1 MTLENAPSQLQ
12 LPHFTKLS
20 PTASQSFSAAP
31 MSAAVQRKPRVRKQR
46 KQNKTL
52 NVVNNFIC
60 FLFAATAFAMIGIE
74 ASGHHGSTHTGTQTI
89 QK

>member
-1 MTLENAPSQLQ
+1 MTSPT
-12 LPHFTKLS
+12 LPNFTKLS
-20 PTASQSFSAAP
+20 PTTSQSFSTTP
-31 MSAAVQRKPRVRKQR
+31 TPAAVQRKPRVRKQR

-74 ASGHHGSTHTGTQTI
+74 ASGHHGSTHSGTQEV
-89 QK
+89 QR

>member
-1 MTLENAPSQLQ
+1 MTSPT

-20 PTASQSFSAAP
+20 PTASQSFSATP
-31 MSAAVQRKPRVRKQR
+31 TPVAARRQPRVRKQR

-74 ASGHHGSTHTGTQTI
+74 ASGHHGSTHSGTQEV
-89 QK
+89 QR

>member
-1 MTLENAPSQLQ
+1 MTSPT

-20 PTASQSFSAAP
+20 PTASQSFSVNPAP
-31 MSAAVQRKPRVRKQR
+31 VAVQRKPRVRKQR
-46 KQNKTL
+46 KQNKTI

-74 ASGHHGSTHTGTQTI
+74 ASGHHGSTHSGTQEI
-89 QK
+89 QR

>member
-1 MTLENAPSQLQ
+1 MTSPT

-20 PTASQSFSAAP
+20 PTTSQTFSTTSVP
-31 MSAAVQRKPRVRKQR
+31 VNVQRKPRVRKQR

-60 FLFAATAFAMIGIE
+60 FLFAATVFAMIGIE
-74 ASGHHGSTHTGTQTI
+74 ASGHHGSSHSGTQ
-89 QK
+89 QVQQ

>member
-1 MTLENAPSQLQ
+1 MTSPT

-20 PTASQSFSAAP
+20 PTTSQTFSTTSVP
-31 MSAAVQRKPRVRKQR
+31 VSVQRKPRVRKQR

-60 FLFAATAFAMIGIE
+60 FLFAATVFAMIGIE
-74 ASGHHGSTHTGTQTI
+74 ASGHHGSTHSGTQEV
-89 QK
+89 QR

>member
-1 MTLENAPSQLQ
+1 MTSPT

-20 PTASQSFSAAP
+20 STTSQTFSTTIMP
-31 MSAAVQRKPRVRKQR
+31 VSVQRKPRARKQR

-60 FLFAATAFAMIGIE
+60 FFFAATAFAMIGIE
-74 ASGHHGSTHTGTQTI
+74 ASGHHGSSHSGTQEV
-89 QK
+89 Q

>member
-1 MTLENAPSQLQ
+1 MTSPT

-20 PTASQSFSAAP
+20 PTTSQTFSITSLP
-31 MSAAVQRKPRVRKQR
+31 VSVQRRPRVRKQR

-60 FLFAATAFAMIGIE
+60 FLFAATVFAMIGIE
-74 ASGHHGSTHTGTQTI
+74 ASGHHGSSHSGTQ
-89 QK
+89 QVQQ

>member
-1 MTLENAPSQLQ
+1 MTSPT

-20 PTASQSFSAAP
+20 PTASQSFSATP
-31 MSAAVQRKPRVRKQR
+31 ISVAVQRKPRVRKQR

-60 FLFAATAFAMIGIE
+60 FLFVATAFAMIGIE
-74 ASGHHGSTHTGTQTI
+74 ASGHHGSTHSGTQEV
-89 QK
+89 QR

>member
-1 MTLENAPSQLQ
+1 MTSPT

-20 PTASQSFSAAP
+20 PTTSQSFSATPAP
-31 MSAAVQRKPRVRKQR
+31 AAARRQPRVRKQR

-74 ASGHHGSTHTGTQTI
+74 ASGHHGSTHSGTQEV
-89 QK
+89 QR

>member
-1 MTLENAPSQLQ
+1 MTSPT

-20 PTASQSFSAAP
+20 STTSQSFSTNPA
-31 MSAAVQRKPRVRKQR
+31 SIAVQRKPRLRKQR

-74 ASGHHGSTHTGTQTI
+74 ASGHHGSTHSGTQEV
-89 QK
+89 QR

>member
-1 MTLENAPSQLQ
+1 MTSPT

-20 PTASQSFSAAP
+20 PTNSQTFSTTSAP
-31 MSAAVQRKPRVRKQR
+31 VSVQRKPRVRKQR

-74 ASGHHGSTHTGTQTI
+74 ASGHHGSTHSGTQEV
-89 QK
+89 QR